1 MFWQSNLAP
10 ETDLNELLKRDDVD
24 IWDIL
29 AHPNAVQ
36 HAHFMPDELFDYFSN
51 QIRAEKLV
59 KACVS
64 IPPNNRFRL
73 CRVAA
78 DILTTPTCKVA
89 EIVLKNSHCLKVI
102 TTFLK
107 DSISP
112 NSFLVAQATRVLLYL
127 ATYRNIELCSRLKM
141 ISAICS
147 SSFSQLE
154 YFPVADMIATIIIDF
169 GIECKDKGVADE
181 MFQWFE
187 EEDFIGAIL
196 SLFKVTASELLLQNI
211 TFFFGKI
218 YAAIE
223 NCVAVL
229 ESDYVTNRLIEY
241 LISAPFAQ
249 HIMDTIVQL
258 EPTCFD
264 HDVSKICFLNACKI
278 LICLVQANQKI
289 GHMYISAKL
298 LGAAGPIEALH
309 PYLNNNCEEMIA
321 RKISIFINI
330 LFRSLENVCIANKK
344 NQNREMQS
352 VVLKLI
358 GSLLYSHS
366 LLVHHMLNKGRLVE
380 ALLNLMENYT
390 LDWMIMVNSCQLMSC
405 IVSEKPICKNFFKTP
420 TATTFSLL
428 LKSLLSNDKLFRFI
442 ERQIQKIDE
451 YKQNFKIHFS
461 PLQSLLLLAH
471 TINEFFKANYSEPL
485 RGSGI
490 FSNLSTVCTSEW
502 LRNLDNK
509 LSNYC
514 KSSEFDTDSVLGNVV
529 TNLSNLETGDS
540 SDEFDFTEFDAFPEE
555 SDTNNGKK
563 SDPWPKTVPF
573 KIDPNNSSDD
583 DWTDYY

>member
-10 ETDLNELLKRDDVD
+10 ETDLNELLKRDNVD

-89 EIVLKNSHCLKVI
+89 EIVLKNPHCLQVI

-107 DSISP
+107 DSVSP

-127 ATYRNIELCSRLKM
+127 ANYRNIELCSRLKM

-147 SSFSQLE
+147 SSFSKLE
-154 YFPVADMIATIIIDF
+154 YYPVVDMMATIVIDF

-181 MFQWFE
+181 IFQWFE

-196 SLFKVTASELLLQNI
+196 SSFKVDASELLLQNI

-223 NCVAVL
+223 NCISVV

-241 LISAPFAQ
+241 LISATFAQ
-249 HIMDTIVQL
+249 NIMDTLVQL
-258 EPTCFD
+258 EPTCLD
-264 HDVSKICFLNACKI
+264 ENMSKICFINGCKI

-289 GHMYISAKL
+289 GNMYTSAKL
-298 LGAAGPIEALH
+298 LGEAGPIGALH

-321 RKISIFINI
+321 RKISIFINV
-330 LFRSLENVCIANKK
+330 LFRSLENVNEK
-344 NQNREMQS
+344 NQNREIQS
-352 VVLKLI
+352 IVLKLI

-380 ALLNLMENYT
+380 ALLDLMEKYT
-390 LDWMIMVNSCQLMSC
+390 LDWMIMVNACQLMSC

-420 TATTFSLL
+420 TTTTFSLL
-428 LKSLLSNDKLFRFI
+428 LKNLLSNDKLFNFI
-442 ERQIQKIDE
+442 EQQIEKINE

-461 PLQSLLLLAH
+461 PLQSLLLLTH
-471 TINEFFKANYSEPL
+471 TVNEFFKANYSESL

-490 FSNLSTVCTSEW
+490 FSNLSTICTNEW

-514 KSSEFDTDSVLGNVV
+514 KSSGLKFDASSVLGNVV
-529 TNLSNLETGDS
+529 TSLSNLETGDS
-540 SDEFDFTEFDAFPEE
+540 SDEFDFTEFDALPEE
-555 SDTNNGKK
+555 SDNRKQPV
-563 SDPWPKTVPF
+563 PWPRTVPF
-573 KIDPNNSSDD
+573 TTDPNNSSDD

>member
-10 ETDLNELLKRDDVD
+10 ETDLNELLKRDNVD

-89 EIVLKNSHCLKVI
+89 EIVLKNSHCLQVI

-107 DSISP
+107 DSVSP

-127 ATYRNIELCSRLKM
+127 ANYRNIELCSRLKM

-147 SSFSQLE
+147 SSFSKLE
-154 YFPVADMIATIIIDF
+154 YYSVVDMMATIVIDF
-169 GIECKDKGVADE
+169 GIECKDNEVADKI
-181 MFQWFE
+181 FQWFE
-187 EEDFIGAIL
+187 EEDFINAIL
-196 SLFKVTASELLLQNI
+196 SSFKVDASELLLQNI

-218 YAAIE
+218 YAGIE
-223 NCVAVL
+223 NCISVV
-229 ESDYVTNRLIEY
+229 ESDFVTNRLIEY
-241 LISAPFAQ
+241 LISATFAQ
-249 HIMDTIVQL
+249 NIMDTLVQL
-258 EPTCFD
+258 EPTCLD
-264 HDVSKICFLNACKI
+264 QDMSKICFINGCKI

-289 GHMYISAKL
+289 GNRYTTAKL
-298 LGAAGPIEALH
+298 LGDAGPIEALH

-321 RKISIFINI
+321 RKISIFINV
-330 LFRSLENVCIANKK
+330 LFRSLANMNEK
-344 NQNREMQS
+344 NQNREIQS
-352 VVLKLI
+352 IVLKLI

-380 ALLNLMENYT
+380 ALLDLMEKYT
-390 LDWMIMVNSCQLMSC
+390 LDWMVMVNACQLMSC
-405 IVSEKPICKNFFKTP
+405 IVSERPICKNFFKTP

-428 LKSLLSNDKLFRFI
+428 LKNLLSNDKLFNFI
-442 ERQIQKIDE
+442 EQQIEKIDE

-461 PLQSLLLLAH
+461 PLQSLLLLTH
-471 TINEFFKANYSEPL
+471 TVNEFFKANYSESL

-490 FSNLSTVCTSEW
+490 FSNLSTICTNEW
-502 LRNLDNK
+502 LRNLDSK

-514 KSSEFDTDSVLGNVV
+514 KSSGLKFDANNVLGNVV
-529 TNLSNLETGDS
+529 TSLSNLETGDS
-540 SDEFDFTEFDAFPEE
+540 SDEFDFTEFDALSEE
-555 SDTNNGKK
+555 SDTNNRKQ
-563 SDPWPKTVPF
+563 SVPWPRSVPF
-573 KIDPNNSSDD
+573 TDDPNNSSDD

>member
-10 ETDLNELLKRDDVD
+10 ETDLNELLKRDNVD

-89 EIVLKNSHCLKVI
+89 EIVLKNSHCLQVI

-112 NSFLVAQATRVLLYL
+112 NSFLVAQATR
-127 ATYRNIELCSRLKM
+127 LCSRLKM
-141 ISAICS
+141 LSAICS

-169 GIECKDKGVADE
+169 GIECKDKG
-181 MFQWFE
+181 WFE

-330 LFRSLENVCIANKK
+330 LFRSLENANKK

-366 LLVHHMLNKGRLVE
+366 LLVHHMLNKGR
-380 ALLNLMENYT
+380 LNLMENYT

-442 ERQIQKIDE
+442 ERQIEKIDE

-514 KSSEFDTDSVLGNVV
+514 KSSDSVLGNVV

-555 SDTNNGKK
+555 SDTNNGK
-563 SDPWPKTVPF
+563 
-573 KIDPNNSSDD
+573 
-583 DWTDYY
+583 

>member
-10 ETDLNELLKRDDVD
+10 ETDLNELLKRDNVD

-89 EIVLKNSHCLKVI
+89 EIVLKNPHCLQVI

-107 DSISP
+107 DSVSP

-127 ATYRNIELCSRLKM
+127 ANYRNIELCSRLKM

-147 SSFSQLE
+147 SSFSKLE
-154 YFPVADMIATIIIDF
+154 YYPVVDMMATIVIDF

-181 MFQWFE
+181 IFQWFE
-187 EEDFIGAIL
+187 EEDFIGVIL
-196 SLFKVTASELLLQNI
+196 SSFKVDASELLLQNI

-223 NCVAVL
+223 NCISVV

-241 LISAPFAQ
+241 LIS
-249 HIMDTIVQL
+249 
-258 EPTCFD
+258 
-264 HDVSKICFLNACKI
+264 
-278 LICLVQANQKI
+278 
-289 GHMYISAKL
+289 MYTSAKL
-298 LGAAGPIEALH
+298 LGEAGPIGALH

-321 RKISIFINI
+321 RKISIFINV
-330 LFRSLENVCIANKK
+330 LFRSLENVNEK
-344 NQNREMQS
+344 NQNREIQS
-352 VVLKLI
+352 IVLKLI

-380 ALLNLMENYT
+380 ALLDLMEKYT
-390 LDWMIMVNSCQLMSC
+390 LDWMIMVNACQLMSC

-420 TATTFSLL
+420 TTTTFSLL
-428 LKSLLSNDKLFRFI
+428 LKNLLSNDKLFNFI
-442 ERQIQKIDE
+442 EQQIEKINE

-461 PLQSLLLLAH
+461 PLQSLLLLTH
-471 TINEFFKANYSEPL
+471 TVNEFFKANYSESL

-490 FSNLSTVCTSEW
+490 FSNLSTICTNEW

-514 KSSEFDTDSVLGNVV
+514 KSSGLKFDASSVLGNVV
-529 TNLSNLETGDS
+529 TSLSNLETGDS
-540 SDEFDFTEFDAFPEE
+540 SDEFDFTEFDALPEE
-555 SDTNNGKK
+555 SDNRKQTV
-563 SDPWPKTVPF
+563 PWPRTVPF
-573 KIDPNNSSDD
+573 TTDPNNSSDD

>member
-10 ETDLNELLKRDDVD
+10 ETDLNELLKRDNVD

-89 EIVLKNSHCLKVI
+89 EIVLKNPHCLQI
-102 TTFLK
+102 LFLQ
-107 DSISP
+107 IH
-112 NSFLVAQATRVLLYL
+112 FLSLK
-127 ATYRNIELCSRLKM
+127 RLV
-141 ISAICS
+141 
-147 SSFSQLE
+147 FSKLE
-154 YFPVADMIATIIIDF
+154 YYPVVDMMATIVIDF

-181 MFQWFE
+181 IFQWFE
-187 EEDFIGAIL
+187 EEDFIGVIL
-196 SLFKVTASELLLQNI
+196 SSFKVDASELLLQNI

-223 NCVAVL
+223 NCISVV

-241 LISAPFAQ
+241 LISATFAQ
-249 HIMDTIVQL
+249 NIMDTLVQL
-258 EPTCFD
+258 EPTCLD
-264 HDVSKICFLNACKI
+264 ENMSKICFINGCKI

-289 GHMYISAKL
+289 GNMYTSAKL
-298 LGAAGPIEALH
+298 LGEAGPIGALH

-321 RKISIFINI
+321 RKISIFINV
-330 LFRSLENVCIANKK
+330 LFRSLENVNEK
-344 NQNREMQS
+344 NQNREIQS
-352 VVLKLI
+352 I
-358 GSLLYSHS
+358 D
-366 LLVHHMLNKGRLVE
+366 
-380 ALLNLMENYT
+380 LMEKYT
-390 LDWMIMVNSCQLMSC
+390 LDWMIMVNACQLMSC

-420 TATTFSLL
+420 TTTTFSLL
-428 LKSLLSNDKLFRFI
+428 LKNLLSNDKLFNFI
-442 ERQIQKIDE
+442 EQQIEKINE

-461 PLQSLLLLAH
+461 PLQSLLLLTH
-471 TINEFFKANYSEPL
+471 TVNEFFKANYSESL

-490 FSNLSTVCTSEW
+490 FSNLSTICTNEW

-514 KSSEFDTDSVLGNVV
+514 KSKFDASSVLGNVV
-529 TNLSNLETGDS
+529 TSLSNLETGDS
-540 SDEFDFTEFDAFPEE
+540 SDEFDFTEFDALPEE
-555 SDTNNGKK
+555 SDNRK
-563 SDPWPKTVPF
+563 SEQF
-573 KIDPNNSSDD
+573 QR
-583 DWTDYY
+583 